1 MSILRI
7 VNPAP
12 VIRGHYGTLWHES
25 QHPIGYMI
33 TLIILPLFI
42 AAVVGQFLTVTWEI
56 VGFLTVFYGA
66 VLALS
71 ARSAFNVPNIG
82 EADGERKAEAL
93 QQLRRTAMYAVF
105 LGLASFLTSLIV
117 AGGHFIVRQNPLIV
131 EWAQANLMTQVV
143 PPVLTFTSTV
153 LIFLLVH
160 YLFTLGVLFRW
171 LYLMG
176 EAGSL

>member
-1 MSILRI
+1 MNILRI

-12 VIRGHYGTLWHES
+12 VIRGHYGTLWHDS
-25 QHPIGYMI
+25 QHPMGYMV
-33 TLIILPLFI
+33 TLIIIPLFL
-42 AAVVGQFLTVTWEI
+42 AVVIGQFLTVTWEI

-71 ARSAFNVPNIG
+71 ARSAFNIPNIG
-82 EADGERKAEAL
+82 ESDGKREAKAL

-105 LGLASFLTSLIV
+105 LGLVSFLTSLIV
-117 AGGHFIVRQNPLIV
+117 AGGHLIVRQNPSIV
-131 EWAQANLMTQVV
+131 EWAQSNLMTQVV
-143 PPVLTFTSTV
+143 PLVQTFTSTI

>member
-7 VNPAP
+7 VNPGP
-12 VIRGHYGTLWHES
+12 VIRDHYGTLWHDS
-25 QHPIGYMI
+25 QHPIGYLL
-33 TLIILPLFI
+33 TLIAVPLFL
-42 AAVVGQFLTVTWEI
+42 AVVVGQFLTVTWEV

-71 ARSAFNVPNIG
+71 ARSAFNIPSIG
-82 EADGERKAEAL
+82 EADGEREAAAL

-105 LGLASFLTSLIV
+105 LGLVSFLTSLIV
-117 AGGHFIVRQNPLIV
+117 ASGHFIVRQNPSVV
-131 EWAQANLMTQVV
+131 EWAQANLMMEVV
-143 PPVLTFTSTV
+143 PLVFTVTSTV

-160 YLFTLGVLFRW
+160 YLFTLAVLFRW
-171 LYLMG
+171 LYLTG

>member
-7 VNPAP
+7 VNPVP
-12 VIRGHYGTLWHES
+12 VIRGHYGTLWHDS
-25 QHPIGYMI
+25 QHPIGYML
-33 TLIILPLFI
+33 TLIIVPLFL
-42 AAVVGQFLTVTWEI
+42 AVVIGQYLTVTWEI
-56 VGFLTVFYGA
+56 VGFLTIFYGA

-71 ARSAFNVPNIG
+71 ARSAFNIPNIG
-82 EADGERKAEAL
+82 EADGEPEAEAL

-105 LGLASFLTSLIV
+105 LGLVSFLTSLIV
-117 AGGHFIVRQNPLIV
+117 AGGYFIVRQNPSIV
-131 EWAQANLMTQVV
+131 KWVQANLTTQVV
-143 PPVLTFTSTV
+143 PLVMTFTSTA

>member
-12 VIRGHYGTLWHES
+12 VIRGHYGTLWHDS
-25 QHPIGYMI
+25 QHPIGYMV
-33 TLIILPLFI
+33 TLILVPSSL
-42 AAVVGQFLTVTWEI
+42 AVVIGQFLTVTWEM

-71 ARSAFNVPNIG
+71 ARSAFNIPNIG
-82 EADGERKAEAL
+82 EADGEREADAL
-93 QQLRRTAMYAVF
+93 HQLRRTAMYAVF
-105 LGLASFLTSLIV
+105 LGLVSFLTSLFV
-117 AGGHFIVRQNPLIV
+117 AGGHFIVRQNPSIV

-143 PPVLTFTSTV
+143 PLVLTFTSIV

>member
-12 VIRGHYGTLWHES
+12 VIRGHYGTLWHDS

-33 TLIILPLFI
+33 TLIIIPLFL
-42 AAVVGQFLTVTWEI
+42 AVVIGQFLTVTWEI

-71 ARSAFNVPNIG
+71 ARSAFNIPNIG
-82 EADGERKAEAL
+82 EADGEREADAL

-105 LGLASFLTSLIV
+105 LGLVSFLTSLIV
-117 AGGHFIVRQNPLIV
+117 AGSHFIVRQNPSIV

-143 PPVLTFTSTV
+143 PLVLTFTSTV